1 LLSSTMKTTRAI
13 AAVLTLKGASAS
25 GNPVDKVVQMLA
37 ELEAKVIKE
46 GTSAQK
52 VYEEFTEWCEERS
65 RTLGHEIQTGKDESA
80 ELKAAI
86 AKEVADS
93 GALTTR
99 IEELTA
105 ELGIDE
111 SDLKA
116 AVDIRTK
123 EASVF
128 ASSEKE
134 LVDTVDTLERAIRI
148 IETEMKKGGASML
161 QMKNADDLVQV
172 LTTMVDAS
180 AISSA
185 DASRLTAFIQSSGS
199 DEDAGAPAGSVYE
212 SHSGNIVDTLSSLLE
227 KAQTQLE
234 DTRNTETSNQHNFDR
249 MRQGLEDEISYG
261 KKELAE
267 AKKGLAGSSG
277 AKAEAEGDLDATSKE
292 LAADVKSKS
301 DLHHECMTTAQ
312 NFEAETKSRGEEL
325 KALAEAR
332 KVILEATSGASSI
345 SYSFLQ
351 VETRSEISSSSGL
364 ANFEAVRLVSDL
376 ARKDK
381 SAALAQLANRM
392 RVAMHSSD
400 GFGKVKD
407 LIRDMI
413 SKLEEEAEAD
423 ASRKAWCDRNL
434 ADANQKK
441 AEKVAEIEKLTT
453 RIDSKAARSAQLKEE
468 IAELQNSLA
477 KLAASQVNMDKIRKE
492 ENAAYVS
499 NKADMEQGLEGVKMA
514 LKVLGEYYASDDKA
528 HAAAQGAGDSI
539 IGLLEVVESDF
550 SKSLAEI
557 EATEESAVNAYEQ
570 QTKENEI
577 EKTTKNQDV
586 RYKTKES
593 KHLDKTS
600 AELSS
605 DRTTVQAE
613 LDATNKLL
621 SQLDAKCID
630 KAETYEQQ
638 TARRA
643 AELAGLK
650 EALKILEDETAFV
663 QKASLRA
670 TRRHK

>member
-1 LLSSTMKTTRAI
+1 MKMSGAKARAI
-13 AAVLTLKGASAS
+13 AAVLALECSTASATS
-25 GNPVDKVVQMLA
+25 PVSKVVQMLS

-46 GTSAQK
+46 GTAAQK

-65 RTLGHEIQTGKDESA
+65 RTLGHEIQTGNDEAAS
-80 ELKAAI
+80 LKAAV
-86 AKEVADS
+86 AKEAADS

-105 ELGIDE
+105 ELGVDE
-111 SDLKA
+111 SDLTAAKA
-116 AVDIRTK
+116 IRSK
-123 EASVF
+123 EAEVF
-128 ASSEKE
+128 AASEKE

-148 IETEMKKGGASML
+148 IETEMRKGGASML
-161 QMKNADDLVQV
+161 QMKNIGDLVQV

-185 DASRLTAFIQSSGS
+185 DASRLTAFIQNS

-212 SHSGNIVDTLSSLLE
+212 SQSGNILDTLNSLLE
-227 KAQTQLE
+227 KAESQLE
-234 DTRNTETSNQHNFDR
+234 EARNTETSNQHNFDQ
-249 MRQGLEDEISYG
+249 MRQGLEDEIKYG
-261 KKELAE
+261 NKELAE
-267 AKKGLAGSSG
+267 AKKGLAGSAGS
-277 AKAEAEGDLDATSKE
+277 KAEAEGDLDVTSKE
-292 LAADVKSKS
+292 LAADVKAKS
-301 DLHHECMTTAQ
+301 DLHHECMTTAE

-332 KVILEATSGASSI
+332 KVILESTSGASSI

-351 VETRSEISSSSGL
+351 SGSEISSSSSL

-392 RVAMHSSD
+392 RAAMHAGGSD
-400 GFGKVKD
+400 TFGKVKN

-423 ASRKAWCDRNL
+423 ASKKAWCDRNL

-441 AEKVAEIEKLTT
+441 AEKIAEIKKQTT
-453 RIDSKAARSAQLKEE
+453 RIDSNNARSAQLKEE
-468 IAELQNSLA
+468 IAELQNNLA
-477 KLAASQVNMDKIRKE
+477 KLAASQVSMNKIRKE
-492 ENAAYVS
+492 ENTAYVS

-514 LKVLGEYYASDDKA
+514 LKILNEYYASEDKA

-557 EATEESAVNAYEQ
+557 ESTEESAVAAYEQ

-577 EKTTKNQDV
+577 ETTTKNQDV
-586 RYKTKES
+586 KYKTKES
-593 KHLDKTS
+593 KHLDKDS
-600 AELSS
+600 AELGS

-621 SQLDAKCID
+621 SELDAKCID

-638 TARRA
+638 AARRA

-650 EALKILEDETAFV
+650 EALQILNEETALV
-663 QKASLRA
+663 QKTALRA
-670 TRRHK
+670 TRRHA